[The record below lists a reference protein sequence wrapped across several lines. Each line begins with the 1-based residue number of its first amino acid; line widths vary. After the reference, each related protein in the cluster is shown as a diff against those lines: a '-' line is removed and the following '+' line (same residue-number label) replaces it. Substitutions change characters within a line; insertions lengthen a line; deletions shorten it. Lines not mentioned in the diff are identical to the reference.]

1 MSECVDTF
9 RRVRVVAWNLRHG
22 GGNTR
27 TPEQALFLQS
37 LAPDVVALSEVREA
51 RGSQLRSMLADAGL
65 TNWIE
70 PKAASTRNH
79 VVIASR
85 FALTAIAKDTWRER
99 FVAASIEQF
108 GIAVFSVHVP
118 DENNETARAEV
129 WQLVVEQ
136 ARSVRDS
143 RAIIAGDFNTQR
155 TGVKASAKT
164 THLENMPTPNPSRP
178 QREGLSERIAW
189 RGGKR
194 VGQTC
199 ERMMGMLATHGYV
212 DVTCPSVSSQQPTW
226 FGPTGERHAIDG
238 IWASKPLILASSQC
252 GGQSPS
258 AFRETRCV
266 EENLSDHAAIG
277 VDFHIDFDPKNSAF
291 REVGGGAKA
300 GEGGLFA

>member
-1 MSECVDTF
+1 MSERVGTF

-65 TNWIE
+65 THWIE
-70 PKAASTRNH
+70 PKATSTRNR

-85 FALTAIAKDTWRER
+85 FALAAIAKDTWRER

-136 ARSVRDS
+136 ARSVRDT

-155 TGVKASAKT
+155 TGVKAGAKATHFGNSSAHRT
-164 THLENMPTPNPSRP
+164 GQDEI
-178 QREGLSERIAW
+178 LSERTAW
-189 RGGKR
+189 RGGRR

-238 IWASKPLILASSQC
+238 IWASKPLILASSRC

-266 EENLSDHAAIG
+266 EDNLSDHAAIG